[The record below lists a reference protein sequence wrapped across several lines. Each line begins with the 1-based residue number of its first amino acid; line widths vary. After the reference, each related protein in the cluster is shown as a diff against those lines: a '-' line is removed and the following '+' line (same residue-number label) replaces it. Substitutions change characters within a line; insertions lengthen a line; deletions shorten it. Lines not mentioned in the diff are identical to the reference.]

1 MTDAPGTGRAAS
13 SMYPLW
19 VLSLDWELRRGRQVV
34 LHGEVNDRFWLDGI
48 PVSFRELLTDYLL
61 TAGAEVIG
69 WWDPVDGLTFPVD
82 GHRELFGKAMA
93 GHGPASRGAHDAD
106 SGDDSPEDPGL
117 DDPIPEPG
125 RPGAPGRPGSDPAR
139 ISARQERNAASRQ
152 RAAAVPDRRLMMI
165 HDVLGAVR
173 RVAAMPELASAF
185 VLQDADA
192 VLRPD
197 DREAPAE
204 YLRLRAAMSEA
215 VVPRAPHGGPPYARN
230 PVLAV
235 TGNVDR
241 FPAWFC
247 AEDPRVRALRVAR
260 PDAAERR
267 LWLSMLS
274 AGFNGAQGAAD
285 LEPLVG
291 ATEGLAAWHL
301 DALAR
306 TSVIRNVPA
315 RKVTKLLDAYHFNV
329 RSNPWTQLDA
339 EMVGKS
345 GERLGKRVIGQ
356 DAAVNAVAQA
366 LQTAYAGVD
375 FGSSGASRPRGVF
388 FFVGPTGV
396 GKTELAKA
404 VAELVFGDESALAR
418 FDMSEY
424 AQEHAAE
431 RLAGAPPGFV
441 GYEQGGELTRRV
453 QEQPFSVLLFD
464 EIEKANKAVLDKFLQ
479 ILEDGRLTDGRGET
493 ANFSQSLIIF
503 TSNMGTAALPQ
514 LIAAAPS
521 GARVGYDQIERHFR
535 RAVEKTFREDIER
548 PEIYGRLQP
557 GVVVFDMLRPQHVAE
572 ITRRLIG
579 QLTESVQERHGVSL
593 KVDTDAVLAWVE
605 GEMKDPEKLSL
616 GGRQIRN
623 EMEAVRA
630 AYVRY
635 YVTDQPAAGS
645 VVRLGVDPAGG
656 FTVASVAA
664 GDA

>member
-1 MTDAPGTGRAAS
+1 L
-13 SMYPLW
+13 YPLW

-34 LHGEVNDRFWLDGI
+34 LHGEVNDRFWLDGK
-48 PVSFRELLTDYLL
+48 PAGFRTLLTDYLL
-61 TAGAEVIG
+61 TTGAEVIG

-82 GHRELFGKAMA
+82 GHQELFRRAMSGRVAAEGGPGGTGA
-93 GHGPASRGAHDAD
+93 GAQDEPRADEPRPDEPAPGDEEPAAP
-106 SGDDSPEDPGL
+106 GDDSLSAGQAGTGPGL
-117 DDPIPEPG
+117 SQ
-125 RPGAPGRPGSDPAR
+125 RRAR
-139 ISARQERNAASRQ
+139 IAQSRE
-152 RAAAVPDRRLMMI
+152 RAAAVPERRLMTL

-173 RVAAMPELASAF
+173 RVAALPEVSSAF
-185 VLQDADA
+185 VLQDIDA
-192 VLRPD
+192 VLRQEKED
-197 DREAPAE
+197 SAAE
-204 YLRLRAAMSEA
+204 FLLLRAAMGEA
-215 VVPRAPHGGPPYARN
+215 VVPSAVQGTPPYARN
-230 PVLAV
+230 PVLVV
-235 TGNVDR
+235 TGDVGR

-247 AEDPRVRALRVAR
+247 AEDPRVRTLRVTR

-267 LWLSMLS
+267 LWLSMLRD
-274 AGFNGAQGAAD
+274 GFNGAGTAAD

-306 TSVIRNVPA
+306 TSQIRNVPV
-315 RKVTKLLDAYHFNV
+315 RKVTRLLDAYHFNV

-339 EMVGKS
+339 RMVADS
-345 GERLGKRVIGQ
+345 GAVLAQRVIGQ
-356 DAAVNAVAQA
+356 DVAVRAVAQA

-375 FGSSGASRPRGVF
+375 FGSSGAGRPRGVF

-404 VAELVFGDESALAR
+404 IAELVFGDESALAR

-431 RLAGAPPGFV
+431 RLAGAPPGYV

-453 QEQPFSVLLFD
+453 QERPFSVLLFD
-464 EIEKANKAVLDKFLQ
+464 EIEKADAAVLDKFLQ

-493 ANFSQSLIIF
+493 ANFSQSLIVF

-514 LIAAAPS
+514 LLAAAPP
-521 GARVGYDQIERHFR
+521 GAPVSYEQIDSHFQREVER
-535 RAVEKTFREDIER
+535 AFRERIGR
-548 PEIYGRLQP
+548 PEIYGRLKP
-557 GVVVFDMLRPQHVAE
+557 GVVVFDMLRPQHVAG

-579 QLTESVQERHGVSL
+579 QLAESVKERHGVTL
-593 KVDTDAVLAWVE
+593 AVDADAVLAWLDDK
-605 GEMKDPEKLSL
+605 MKDPENLSL

-623 EMEAVRA
+623 EMERVRA

-635 YVTDQPAAGS
+635 YVARQPSAGT
-645 VVRLGVDPAGG
+645 VVRLGVGQSG
-656 FTVASVAA
+656 EFTVAPEGE